1 VAKGDVRGILTC
13 LASAEDVMNDAGH
26 SRKPRTQCFLF
37 CWALVARL
45 GYLPFS
51 ASGGALLFHLLSKLY
66 ERTSVIITTNLSFG
80 DRRLRRRQDDDGISA
95 ITRASGK
102 SRFLSLPT
110 YN

>member
-1 VAKGDVRGILTC
+1 MAKGDVRGILTC

-66 ERTSVIITTNLSFG
+66 ERTSVIITTNPSVPTM
-80 DRRLRRRQDDDGISA
+80 LRQSPAG
-95 ITRASGK
+95 
-102 SRFLSLPT
+102 SLPLRAEVET
-110 YN
+110 SHGYASYH